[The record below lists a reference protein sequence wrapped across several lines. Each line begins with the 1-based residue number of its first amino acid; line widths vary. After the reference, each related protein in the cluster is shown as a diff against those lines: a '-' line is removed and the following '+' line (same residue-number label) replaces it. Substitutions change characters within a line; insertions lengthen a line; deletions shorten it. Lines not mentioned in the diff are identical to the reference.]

1 MAYTSISDI
10 LEDGKDY
17 LLKQDGGVSVVSPFG
32 EDIIAAKDITELPF
46 SIPEIPD
53 LDPFPDIFLLDL
65 FTWTGSQAVTD
76 GSWFNYFALPGM
88 IKAPNGTANLSI
100 VGGNLLFPVRQKNTQ
115 VMFSVRMSG
124 TISGGAGTS
133 REWRTQTRR
142 TDGITIVGSDP
153 SVKVQGLDITN
164 RDAVLASYTLGPTD
178 PFMVNGIQ
186 LGLSNISG
194 QTITL
199 TNISVR
205 MMQTVNPE

>member
-1 MAYTSISDI
+1 MTI
-10 LEDGKDY
+10 KDK
-17 LLKQDGGVSVVSPFG
+17 LQDGYDAIPLVKGGLALVG
-32 EDIIAAKDITELPF
+32 EIGSQVLAARTLQELPF
-46 SIPEIPD
+46 DTQPK
-53 LDPFPDIFLLDL
+53 DIFLLDL
-65 FTWTGSQAVTD
+65 FTWTGSQAIPD
-76 GSWFNYFALPGM
+76 GTWLNYFALAG
-88 IKAPNGTANLSI
+88 ITKAPNGTADLTI
-100 VGGNLLFPVRQKNTQ
+100 VEDNLLFPTRQKNTQ
-115 VMFSVRMSG
+115 VMFSVRISG

-186 LGLSNISG
+186 LGLNNISG

-199 TNISVR
+199 TSVSVR
-205 MMQTVNPE
+205 MMQTVNP

>member
-1 MAYTSISDI
+1 MAYTSITEI

-17 LLKQDGGVSVVSPFG
+17 LPKQDKGVLVLGALG
-32 EDIIAAKDITELPF
+32 EEVLAANNYQE
-46 SIPEIPD
+46 IPEEMK
-53 LDPFPDIFLLDL
+53 PDIFLLDL
-65 FTWTGSQAVTD
+65 FLWTGSQVIAD
-76 GSWFNYFALPGM
+76 GAWFNYFALPG
-88 IKAPNGTANLSI
+88 ITKQPNGTANLSI

-115 VMFSVRMSG
+115 VMFSVRISG
-124 TISGGAGTS
+124 TISGGAGTA

-153 SVKVQGLDITN
+153 STKVQGLDITN

-178 PFMVNGIQ
+178 PFMVTGIQ
-186 LGLSNISG
+186 LGMNNISG

-199 TNISVR
+199 TSVSVR

>member
-1 MAYTSISDI
+1 MAYTSITEI

-17 LLKQDGGVSVVSPFG
+17 LPKQDKGVLVLGTLG
-32 EDIIAAKDITELPF
+32 EEVLAANNYQE
-46 SIPEIPD
+46 IPEEMK
-53 LDPFPDIFLLDL
+53 PDIFLLDL
-65 FTWTGSQAVTD
+65 FLWTGSQVIAD
-76 GSWFNYFALPGM
+76 GAWFNYFALPG
-88 IKAPNGTANLSI
+88 ITKQPNGTANLSI

-124 TISGGAGTS
+124 TISGGAGTA

-153 SVKVQGLDITN
+153 STKVQGLDITN

-178 PFMVNGIQ
+178 PFMVTGIQ
-186 LGLSNISG
+186 LGMNNISG
-194 QTITL
+194 QTITI
-199 TNISVR
+199 TSVSVR